1 MIKSKILS
9 KAVSLSGTAL
19 IQFCGIIESALQLFL
34 PEKFQL
40 FHINKMTGM
49 SYAYFINRIKLELEM
64 QQQRNKKAKSNN
76 NINNNKCQTKARSN
90 HLPTKSFRS
99 LFSVHFQ

>member
-9 KAVSLSGTAL
+9 KAVSMSGTAL
-19 IQFCGIIESALQLFL
+19 IQFCGIIELALQLFL

-64 QQQRNKKAKSNN
+64 QQRRNKKATS
-76 NINNNKCQTKARSN
+76 NNNKCQTKARSN